1 MGTIDEEERKRQE
14 MAQRREAYQRAKENR
29 EALGISDGEKSA
41 NGLAAKPVQ
50 EAPQRKNPYAQQT
63 QQQLT
68 GYGALVSST
77 RPSKNDVV
85 AAGRA
90 ASGGQDGGDD
100 FSIGASAKM
109 YTRNTYDLE
118 KLTHD
123 DVVGIATRIKDDD
136 QRDAFITAYRK
147 VATNKKSA
155 NYQTVVPTL
164 AEFREKINAGTPFGV
179 YEGNKRAKASTKA
192 SQDAM
197 KRSVTTNSSMQALSS
212 LYDANGNIIAY
223 LDANGSTVAEYFY
236 DAFGNCVSATGALAD
251 FFRFQYSTKY
261 VDSESGL
268 IYYGYR
274 YMHPILGR
282 WLTPDPL
289 EEQGGLNLYSFCAN
303 NGENEI
309 DPLGELNTITALLY
323 YMGRSGTTQEMSFAE
338 IDVSS
343 VNPTEFNEISKLI
356 KNCAKGCHNIID
368 DTFCLDTGVKS
379 FDQAYFLGFI
389 TLKTSGKLEIGRNGN
404 WQYNGQLKAAND
416 DYNFNASNHRTKTGE
431 RLTTLGRFIPGVEY
445 SIRFNGVVSFSG
457 SGNCCKYKH
466 SNIFLY

>member
-1 MGTIDEEERKRQE
+1 
-14 MAQRREAYQRAKENR
+14 
-29 EALGISDGEKSA
+29 
-41 NGLAAKPVQ
+41 
-50 EAPQRKNPYAQQT
+50 
-63 QQQLT
+63 
-68 GYGALVSST
+68 
-77 RPSKNDVV
+77 
-85 AAGRA
+85 
-90 ASGGQDGGDD
+90 
-100 FSIGASAKM
+100 
-109 YTRNTYDLE
+109 
-118 KLTHD
+118 
-123 DVVGIATRIKDDD
+123 
-136 QRDAFITAYRK
+136 
-147 VATNKKSA
+147 
-155 NYQTVVPTL
+155 
-164 AEFREKINAGTPFGV
+164 
-179 YEGNKRAKASTKA
+179 
-192 SQDAM
+192 
-197 KRSVTTNSSMQALSS
+197 
-212 LYDANGNIIAY
+212 
-223 LDANGSTVAEYFY
+223 
-236 DAFGNCVSATGALAD
+236 
-251 FFRFQYSTKY
+251 
-261 VDSESGL
+261 
-268 IYYGYR
+268 
-274 YMHPILGR
+274 MHPILGR

>member
-77 RPSKNDVV
+77 RPSKDDVV

-100 FSIGASAKM
+100 FSIGASAKV

-155 NYQTVVPTL
+155 NYQTEVPTL

-179 YEGNKRAKASTKA
+179 YEGNKRATASTKA

-212 LYDANGNIIAY
+212 LYDANGNAINANTADLSLMVQGIRSIADSGKRAKAADALETLTKTQGSRFYGQTIDKTLAKTY
-223 LDANGSTVAEYFY
+223 LSSPDFDEKDYKDFVSELDG
-236 DAFGNCVSATGALAD
+236 AFW
-251 FFRFQYSTKY
+251 
-261 VDSESGL
+261 
-268 IYYGYR
+268 
-274 YMHPILGR
+274 P
-282 WLTPDPL
+282 
-289 EEQGGLNLYSFCAN
+289 QGGHEA
-303 NGENEI
+303 
-309 DPLGELNTITALLY
+309 
-323 YMGRSGTTQEMSFAE
+323 
-338 IDVSS
+338 
-343 VNPTEFNEISKLI
+343 
-356 KNCAKGCHNIID
+356 
-368 DTFCLDTGVKS
+368 
-379 FDQAYFLGFI
+379 
-389 TLKTSGKLEIGRNGN
+389 
-404 WQYNGQLKAAND
+404 
-416 DYNFNASNHRTKTGE
+416 
-431 RLTTLGRFIPGVEY
+431 
-445 SIRFNGVVSFSG
+445 
-457 SGNCCKYKH
+457 
-466 SNIFLY
+466 